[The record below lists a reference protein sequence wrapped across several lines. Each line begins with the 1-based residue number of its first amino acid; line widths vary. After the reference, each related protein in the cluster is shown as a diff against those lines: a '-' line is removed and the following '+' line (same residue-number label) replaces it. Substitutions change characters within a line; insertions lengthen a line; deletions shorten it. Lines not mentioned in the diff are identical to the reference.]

1 MMEFQL
7 SYFKSYKIM
16 LLKCFIQ
23 YVNEFGKLSSGYRTE
38 KVSFH
43 SNPKEVKVKLLS
55 HVQLFAT
62 LGL

>member
-1 MMEFQL
+1 
-7 SYFKSYKIM
+7 M